1 MHNKPI
7 DVTDEQFNKT
17 VLDAQNL
24 VVVDFW
30 AEWCPPCKEVSLWM
44 DHLAEAHGDRVR
56 VVKVEADNNPETI
69 AAYRIRGLPALL
81 FFHRGQLIHQQM
93 DRIDEAGLVHLVET
107 LLREE

>member
-17 VLDAQNL
+17 VLEAQSL

-44 DHLAEAHGDRVR
+44 AHLAETHGDRLR

-69 AAYRIRGLPALL
+69 AAYRIHGLPTFL
-81 FFHRGQLIHQQM
+81 FFRDGQLIHQQI
-93 DRIDEAGLVHLVET
+93 DRIDQAGLVHLVET